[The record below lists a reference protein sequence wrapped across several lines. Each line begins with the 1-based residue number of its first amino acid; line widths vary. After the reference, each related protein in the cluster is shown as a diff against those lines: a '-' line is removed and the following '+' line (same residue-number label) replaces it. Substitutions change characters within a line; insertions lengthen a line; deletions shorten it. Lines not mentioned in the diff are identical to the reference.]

1 MSPTIRIALVI
12 AQALLNGL
20 ACTPPNPT
28 PQNRRYHTEEMY
40 ILQIAPLI
48 FKCHQ
53 ILVYLTAFLETL
65 HYTLSLFP
73 STQLPIPT
81 LCPSSTPLSLTPSF
95 ALGFLAV
102 ALGTYIRLDCFAT
115 LGPLFTFDL
124 STHPH
129 HKLVTNRFYSYV
141 RHPAYTGS
149 LLLVFGLAFS
159 HLTKGAFWVECGNL
173 GGSVSSSVSGSV
185 SVSSSGSGLS
195 ASGTGGGSGLLG
207 GARAIAVWGVWWA
220 WTLCVGV
227 SRADAEDR
235 QMRVMFK
242 EEWERYARAVP
253 WWFFPGVI

>member
-53 ILVYLTAFLETL
+53 ILVYLTAALETL
-65 HYTLSLFP
+65 HYLS
-73 STQLPIPT
+73 STFTQIPIPIPT
-81 LCPSSTPLSLTPSF
+81 LCASSTPLPLTPSF

-159 HLTKGAFWVECGNL
+159 HLTRGAFWVECGL
-173 GGSVSSSVSGSV
+173 GI
-185 SVSSSGSGLS
+185 SGSG
-195 ASGTGGGSGLLG
+195 ASGLGGGGFEGGSGLLG
-207 GARAIAVWGVWWA
+207 GARAIAMWGVWWA

-242 EEWERYARAVP
+242 EEWEAYARAVP